1 MKKLITLTL
10 ALFCYVAVDAQTK
23 VTEKELIGEWK
34 LVIDLDEVEEEIERE
49 LEDEN
54 WLAARFAKSIS
65 NFALDIVESVDVRMD
80 FREDG
85 EVRIEVEV
93 MGAREVEYSEWCIN
107 KDGELIIEDD
117 DNDRRRRSRR
127 SRSVHFSDDND
138 VWMMDGDKLFAY
150 DRGYRGRL
158 KKQEVYMVK
167 R

>member
-10 ALFCYVAVDAQTK
+10 ALFCCVALDAQTK
-23 VTEKELIGEWK
+23 VKEKDLIGEWR
-34 LVIDLDEVEEEIERE
+34 LIIDLDEVEEEIERE

-54 WLAARFAKSIS
+54 WLAARFARSIS
-65 NFALDIVESVDVRMD
+65 NFALDIVEEIDIRMD

-85 EVRIEVEV
+85 EVRVEV
-93 MGAREVEYSEWCIN
+93 DAFGVREVEYSEWYIN

-117 DNDRRRRSRR
+117 DND
-127 SRSVHFSDDND
+127 
-138 VWMMDGDKLFAY
+138 VWMMEGDKLFAY